1 MSKTYYKTKLA
12 HRCLKIKNKNQGPN
26 VSLPFSFIRNPLR
39 NTNMPKFTDQR
50 QNKSPQGFIEVKS
63 LLIYRKHALLLK
75 SHPSPGTTSTGN

>member
-1 MSKTYYKTKLA
+1 MQVEMVVQKTKTEKTKGEKL
-12 HRCLKIKNKNQGPN
+12 RKK
-26 VSLPFSFIRNPLR
+26 RNEQEDAEEGSGTG